1 MDVKTEFL
9 NPTQI
14 KRKNFVVDAQGKV
27 LGHLA
32 QAVAKILRGKDNPF
46 FTPHLDCGN
55 RVIIINAQKIV
66 VTGRKLKQKTYT
78 RYSGYPGGLK
88 KFTLE
93 AFLKQ
98 KPEEVV
104 GHAVRGM
111 LPRTPLGEKCFKKLR
126 VYRGA
131 EYPNSLQKEIQ
142 VLSL

>member
-1 MDVKTEFL
+1 MKTEFL
-9 NPTQI
+9 NPTKIQ
-14 KRKNFVVDAQGKV
+14 RKSFVVDAQGKV

-32 QAVAKILRGKDNPF
+32 QAVAKVLRGKDNPF

-55 RVIIINAQKIV
+55 RVIIFNAEKII

-78 RYSGYPGGLK
+78 RYSGYPGGLR

-93 AFLKQ
+93 TFLKE

-104 GHAVRGM
+104 LHAVRGM

-126 VYRGA
+126 VYRGSD
-131 EYPNSLQKEIQ
+131 YPKSMQKGIQ